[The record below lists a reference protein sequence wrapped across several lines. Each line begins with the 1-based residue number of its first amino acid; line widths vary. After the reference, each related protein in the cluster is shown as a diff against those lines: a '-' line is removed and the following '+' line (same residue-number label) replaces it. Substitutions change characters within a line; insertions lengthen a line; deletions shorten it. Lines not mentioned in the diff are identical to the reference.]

1 MVSSVM
7 KMPED
12 ESTPEKRTEKIF
24 RQMDT
29 NNDGEWRG
37 GGGGRLGGSDR
48 GGGGW
53 AAFLLPSPEP
63 PAWLRSHLLLIYSP
77 PFALQASCRWRSSSA
92 EPKATHPSCACC
104 SVIPAAPPSSELRG
118 ASSPPCLHR
127 PSGSQLPLPRVYP
140 GWGPDWGSLSG
151 VCTVCVCGPLEK

>member
-29 NNDGEWRG
+29 NNDGERSGLGW
-37 GGGGRLGGSDR
+37 GGRPPSFPLPHHLVWLR
-48 GGGGW
+48 RCLLIT
-53 AAFLLPSPEP
+53 ALPSP
-63 PAWLRSHLLLIYSP
+63 
-77 PFALQASCRWRSSSA
+77 LQASCHWRSSSA
-92 EPKATHPSCACC
+92 GPKATHRSCACC
-104 SVIPAAPPSSELRG
+104 SATPAAPPSSELRG

-127 PSGSQLPLPRVYP
+127 PPRLSASSPSCLSRLGARLGVP
-140 GWGPDWGSLSG
+140 FWGLHCG
-151 VCTVCVCGPLEK
+151 GPLEKRTLQGRD